1 MNEHVTGYKAT
12 LWSGMPKKGRRRTP
26 YSVGGVYSTKARL
39 ELCKS
44 GLHFCRR
51 LCFAYETYDAAFY
64 TRVFAVEALGPVHEG
79 GSKSCTARLKFV
91 RELTPCEVLMQ
102 LACDAN
108 DIYTAMFAS
117 SKAMS
122 ILFSVISID
131 IEIKDL
137 NTNIVEAPMEW
148 DHMPLPYHAS
158 RRLQWAQA
166 FNDYSCLPICR
177 VAMHACGMTKPKLV
191 QLVETL
197 RQDPILK
204 TDDKENRNEN

>member
-1 MNEHVTGYKAT
+1 MTEHVTGYKAT

-91 RELTPCEVLMQ
+91 RELTPAEVLMQ

-108 DIYTAMFAS
+108 DIYTARFACN
-117 SKAMS
+117 KAMN
-122 ILFSVISID
+122 ILYSVIVRE

-137 NTNIVEAPMEW
+137 NTNIVEARQDW
-148 DHMPLPYHAS
+148 DHMPALYHA
-158 RRLQWAQA
+158 RHQLLWAQA

-177 VAMHACGMTKPKLV
+177 LAMHDCGITKPKLV
-191 QLVETL
+191 KLVETL
-197 RQDPILK
+197 RSDPILQ
-204 TDDKENRNEN
+204 TDNKENRNEN